1 MGCAAGGPLRG
12 IEAGVAEALA
22 PENCGGGTWQ
32 SSMTAQC
39 VEEAAVRLTH
49 GQEYDGEG
57 ARTPNALHGGQR
69 WTNHQPRQA
78 RWRRLQGWRSS
89 PAAFQMR
96 VLPSWGRGGGF
107 ARSPIGHGEGIV
119 ERTDPLRQGGDVD
132 VIEEGGG
139 CREPAANMS
148 RASRSDTPE
157 VLLEELPVP
166 RGPCAEVPYIV
177 AAAQLVEVWMRQE
190 QPTRANTGLRGLF
203 RFQGLLAPACEMRTF
218 RLQRDAGGARE
229 HESVPALSAPAQLV
243 PFCISFRATSF
254 ICVWRSKGPKVKEEK
269 HREGR
274 VMIWRAGD
282 VLSQDRTQKEGN
294 RKRAQRPWAAAQD
307 PERRKQEESPTAL
320 GRGPGAQK
328 EGNMKGAQREPS
340 FLAAAHPS
348 DSGAQKGNM
357 KGAQKERNMKGAQ
370 REPSF
375 LAAAHPSE

>member
-1 MGCAAGGPLRG
+1 MAGEPLPAFEGPAVPGGVGMGCAAGGPLRG

-139 CREPAANMS
+139 CRASVYIGLCHHTEGTAA
-148 RASRSDTPE
+148 
-157 VLLEELPVP
+157 
-166 RGPCAEVPYIV
+166 
-177 AAAQLVEVWMRQE
+177 
-190 QPTRANTGLRGLF
+190 
-203 RFQGLLAPACEMRTF
+203 
-218 RLQRDAGGARE
+218 
-229 HESVPALSAPAQLV
+229 SV
-243 PFCISFRATSF
+243 
-254 ICVWRSKGPKVKEEK
+254 
-269 HREGR
+269 
-274 VMIWRAGD
+274 
-282 VLSQDRTQKEGN
+282 
-294 RKRAQRPWAAAQD
+294 
-307 PERRKQEESPTAL
+307 
-320 GRGPGAQK
+320 
-328 EGNMKGAQREPS
+328 
-340 FLAAAHPS
+340 
-348 DSGAQKGNM
+348 
-357 KGAQKERNMKGAQ
+357 
-370 REPSF
+370 
-375 LAAAHPSE
+375 